1 MIEKDYRMEEFRQVH
16 DVIERMGVASLNQI
30 VAATGLSKLKLYRSI
45 NKWVARGRLYRV
57 GNDKYSVEEYE
68 SDPTSYKEKR
78 AKLSDQ
84 RQEGVFLS
92 DIFNKMVR
100 VRDL

>member
-1 MIEKDYRMEEFRQVH
+1 MTEKDYRIEEFRLVH

-57 GNDKYSVEEYE
+57 GNDKYAVEEYE

-78 AKLSDQ
+78 AKLSDK
-84 RQEGVFLS
+84 RKEGVFLA